1 MMSRLTMGETQ
12 AQTSRKQCTCVL
24 AKEGSTGMRMRQIGQ
39 NLNLQHH

>member
-12 AQTSRKQCTCVL
+12 AQTSRKQCTCIL
-24 AKEGSTGMRMRQIGQ
+24 AKEGSTGMRQIGQ